1 MAAGTTRGITATAR
15 GGHTLAT
22 TIAPI
27 GAGAGEAITQASIRL
42 GTILGSMVIMVA
54 IGAVTTADTGAA
66 LGVTTITIPLITSGL
81 CAIMRTDAR
90 ASIALPTVAAAGRA
104 VAATIVRAAAVRT
117 MDSEAPIRPIA
128 LQPRR

>member
-1 MAAGTTRGITATAR
+1 MAAGTTRGITATVR

-27 GAGAGEAITQASIRL
+27 GAGVGEAITQASTRL
-42 GTILGSMVIMVA
+42 GTTLGSMVIMVA
-54 IGAVTTADTGAA
+54 IGAVTTADTGAV
-66 LGVTTITIPLITSGL
+66 LGVTTITIPLITSVL
-81 CAIMRTDAR
+81 CAIMRTDDR

-117 MDSEAPIRPIA
+117 MDSEAPIRLIA